1 VAEGNSTAETS
12 AACTGDDE
20 IEVRPGN
27 RIPGLPQHSLKFGA
41 DWQPA
46 AGSASARSC
55 APIPASSC
63 AATRTTRTSPT
74 VNDFNGS
81 GRVGGFAVVD
91 LTASWKPGQRLELF
105 AKVSNL
111 FDRRYGSAGILGENA
126 FDAAGAIQAP
136 ADWRAE
142 QFVGPGAPR
151 AAWLGRAT
159 AVLNLPLRR
168 LASCFPWLASSAD
181 PGLLC
186 RPELRRTLC
195 QAVARSPSRC
205 NEGRRMDRNDAL
217 LADWRQ
223 RALALE
229 AEVGKAVIGQARVLR
244 LVNTA
249 VFARGHVLLQ
259 GDVGVG
265 KTTLLRAFAQV
276 LGGAF
281 ARTEGTV
288 DLMPNDLVYYTY
300 ISEQGRPAVE
310 PGPLIRH
317 GEDLAIFFFN
327 EINRAR
333 PQVHALLLRVMAE
346 RSVSA
351 FNREF
356 HFPHLLV
363 FADRN
368 RVEREETFEISSAAR
383 DRFMMEITIDAPA
396 DDAQRRALMFD
407 PRFHDT
413 DRLVG
418 ALQSAMVPHR
428 ELNALADV
436 IQHSVQASDALQN
449 YALALWRATAEP
461 GEVRRHA
468 VRRRHHAADARR
480 RPAAARGARGRLAG
494 ARVGMSLLLR
504 AAPARVAA
512 IAWLT

>member
-1 VAEGNSTAETS
+1 
-12 AACTGDDE
+12 
-20 IEVRPGN
+20 
-27 RIPGLPQHSLKFGA
+27 
-41 DWQPA
+41 
-46 AGSASARSC
+46 
-55 APIPASSC
+55 
-63 AATRTTRTSPT
+63 
-74 VNDFNGS
+74 
-81 GRVGGFAVVD
+81 
-91 LTASWKPGQRLELF
+91 
-105 AKVSNL
+105 
-111 FDRRYGSAGILGENA
+111 
-126 FDAAGAIQAP
+126 
-136 ADWRAE
+136 
-142 QFVGPGAPR
+142 
-151 AAWLGRAT
+151 
-159 AVLNLPLRR
+159 
-168 LASCFPWLASSAD
+168 
-181 PGLLC
+181 
-186 RPELRRTLC
+186 
-195 QAVARSPSRC
+195 
-205 NEGRRMDRNDAL
+205 MDRNDAL

-229 AEVGKAVIGQARVLR
+229 AEVGQAVIGQGRILR

-300 ISEQGRPAVE
+300 ISEEGRPAVE

-346 RSVSA
+346 RSVSG

-356 HFPHLLV
+356 RFPHLLV

-383 DRFMMEITIDAPA
+383 DRFMMEITIEPPA
-396 DDAQRRALMFD
+396 DDAMRRALMFD

-418 ALQSAMVPHR
+418 ALQPAMIEHR
-428 ELNALADV
+428 ELNAVAEA
-436 IQHSVQASDALQN
+436 IQRGVQASEALQD
-449 YALALWRATAEP
+449 YALRLWRATAEP
-461 GEVRRHA
+461 QAFGVA
-468 VRRRHHAADARR
+468 LPDLDVSQLM
-480 RPAAARGARGRLAG
+480 LAG
-494 ARVGMSLLLR
+494 ASPRGMSLLLR
-504 AAPARVAA
+504 ASRVAA
-512 IAWLT
+512 WLEGRSYVTPEDVQAVFVETIAHRLCYQPVYELHRHEISPRLMAAILAAVAAP

>member
-1 VAEGNSTAETS
+1 
-12 AACTGDDE
+12 
-20 IEVRPGN
+20 
-27 RIPGLPQHSLKFGA
+27 
-41 DWQPA
+41 
-46 AGSASARSC
+46 
-55 APIPASSC
+55 
-63 AATRTTRTSPT
+63 
-74 VNDFNGS
+74 
-81 GRVGGFAVVD
+81 
-91 LTASWKPGQRLELF
+91 
-105 AKVSNL
+105 
-111 FDRRYGSAGILGENA
+111 
-126 FDAAGAIQAP
+126 
-136 ADWRAE
+136 
-142 QFVGPGAPR
+142 
-151 AAWLGRAT
+151 
-159 AVLNLPLRR
+159 
-168 LASCFPWLASSAD
+168 
-181 PGLLC
+181 
-186 RPELRRTLC
+186 
-195 QAVARSPSRC
+195 
-205 NEGRRMDRNDAL
+205 MDRNDAL

-229 AEVGKAVIGQARVLR
+229 TEVGKAVIGQERILR

-300 ISEQGRPAVE
+300 ISEEGRPAVE

-333 PQVHALLLRVMAE
+333 PQVHALLLRVLAE

-383 DRFMMEITIDAPA
+383 DRFMMEITIEPPA
-396 DDAQRRALMFD
+396 DDAMRRALMFD

-418 ALQSAMVPHR
+418 ALRPAMVEHR
-428 ELNALADV
+428 ELNGVAEA
-436 IQHSVQASDALQN
+436 IQRSVQASDALQD
-449 YALALWRATAEP
+449 YALRLWRATAEP
-461 GEVRRHA
+461 QA
-468 VRRRHHAADARR
+468 F
-480 RPAAARGARGRLAG
+480 GATLSDLDVSQLMLAG
-494 ARVGMSLLLR
+494 ASPRGMSLLLR
-504 AAPARVAA
+504 AARVAA
-512 IAWLT
+512 WLQGRSYVTPEDVQAVFVETIAHRLCYQPVYELHRHEISPRLMAAILAAVAAP

>member
-1 VAEGNSTAETS
+1 
-12 AACTGDDE
+12 
-20 IEVRPGN
+20 
-27 RIPGLPQHSLKFGA
+27 
-41 DWQPA
+41 
-46 AGSASARSC
+46 
-55 APIPASSC
+55 
-63 AATRTTRTSPT
+63 
-74 VNDFNGS
+74 
-81 GRVGGFAVVD
+81 
-91 LTASWKPGQRLELF
+91 
-105 AKVSNL
+105 
-111 FDRRYGSAGILGENA
+111 
-126 FDAAGAIQAP
+126 
-136 ADWRAE
+136 
-142 QFVGPGAPR
+142 
-151 AAWLGRAT
+151 
-159 AVLNLPLRR
+159 
-168 LASCFPWLASSAD
+168 
-181 PGLLC
+181 
-186 RPELRRTLC
+186 
-195 QAVARSPSRC
+195 
-205 NEGRRMDRNDAL
+205 MDRNDAL

-229 AEVGKAVIGQARVLR
+229 AEVGKAVIGQERILR

-265 KTTLLRAFAQV
+265 KTTLLRAFAKV

-300 ISEQGRPAVE
+300 ISEEGRPAVE

-383 DRFMMEITIDAPA
+383 DRFMMEITIEPPA
-396 DDAQRRALMFD
+396 DDAMRRALMFD

-418 ALQSAMVPHR
+418 ALQPAMVEHR
-428 ELNALADV
+428 ELNGVAEA
-436 IQHSVQASDALQN
+436 IQRSVQASDALQD
-449 YALALWRATAEP
+449 YALRLWRATAEP
-461 GEVRRHA
+461 QAFGVTLSDLD
-468 VRRRHHAADARR
+468 VSQLM
-480 RPAAARGARGRLAG
+480 LAG
-494 ARVGMSLLLR
+494 ASPRGMSLLLR
-504 AAPARVAA
+504 AARVAA
-512 IAWLT
+512 WLQGRSYVTPEDVQAVFVETIAHRLCYQPVYELHRHEISPRLMAAILAAVAAP